1 MLPALL
7 KNRWLP
13 LLSAAGIVYAIS
25 VALASH
31 TERKPSQPIALPAQA
46 PAYSNYIGGAGM
58 VEASS
63 NNISIGTALPG
74 IVSTV
79 FVKVGDAVKTG
90 DILFS
95 IDDRSYRAD
104 LAIKQANVL
113 KAKAAVTEAQAE
125 LADAS
130 SQYAHV
136 KDMKDGRSISVEE
149 IEKRRNAESMARAR
163 LESATAAVAVAEAD
177 VQATQTDIDRLT
189 VRAPITGQVL
199 QVNIRPGEF
208 AASGNLATPLLRLGN
223 MEQLHVRVDID
234 ENDAWRFRP
243 ETRATA
249 YLRGNRD
256 LKTELTFVRTEPFV
270 TPKTSLT
277 GSSTERVDTRVLQV
291 IYRFSREQ
299 LPAYAGQQV
308 DVFIEVPET
317 KTDRDNAKKATADS
331 GNAP

>member
-1 MLPALL
+1 MLPARL

-13 LLSAAGIVYAIS
+13 LLSAIGIVYAVTVAIS
-25 VALASH
+25 SH

-46 PAYSNYIGGAGM
+46 PAYSSYIGGAGM
-58 VEASS
+58 IEASTD
-63 NNISIGTALPG
+63 NISIGTPLSG
-74 IVSTV
+74 IVSNVPVNVSDTV
-79 FVKVGDAVKTG
+79 KAGDV
-90 DILFS
+90 LFN
-95 IDDRSYRAD
+95 IDDRNYRAS
-104 LAIKQANVL
+104 LAIKQANVM
-113 KAKAAVTEAQAE
+113 KAKADVTEAQAE

-136 KDMKDGRSISVEE
+136 KDMKDGRSISVED
-149 IEKRRNAESMARAR
+149 IEKRRNAENMARAK

-177 VQATQTDIDRLT
+177 VQATQTDMERLT
-189 VRAPITGQVL
+189 VRAPINGQVL
-199 QVNIRPGEF
+199 QVNIRPGEY

-243 ETRATA
+243 DTRATA

-256 LKTELTFVRTEPFV
+256 LKTELAFVRTEPFV
-270 TPKTSLT
+270 TPKTALT

-291 IYRFSREQ
+291 IYSFSREQ

-308 DVFIEVPET
+308 DVFIEAPET
-317 KTDRDNAKKATADS
+317 RTEKSNTSEKNTGT
-331 GNAP
+331 GNTP